1 MQNILSEDKLQS
13 LRDLKVISE
22 NEIAYK
28 KGDLIVVE
36 NVLTNEKRVIELPD
50 IQLEMHRRVLKG

>member
-28 KGDLIVVE
+28 KGDLIVAE

>member
-1 MQNILSEDKLQS
+1 MEEILPEDKLQS
-13 LRDLKVISE
+13 LRNLKIISE

-36 NVLTNEKRVIELPD
+36 NVLTNEKRIVNMPD
-50 IQLEMHRRVLKG
+50 LTTEMHRRILKG